1 MQQFSNYSLDDLIK
15 AIDFQSMDER
25 EMEWGLYISRL
36 YAANSNWLGAI
47 ATTTKLTKDSSF
59 WQRFP
64 EQMIVYFPRPYASQ
78 FIAMAK
84 EKDLSPEVLMGL
96 TRQESSFR
104 SDIRSGANA
113 WGLMQLTPPT
123 AKGLVGEAG
132 FASPSA
138 IKIPEDLLVPESNI
152 RLGSTYVK
160 QLNGR
165 YAEDRSKVFAAY
177 NAGIQT
183 VENWVSRR
191 LFEDQLVFIELIP
204 YQETR
209 DYVKGVWRNEM
220 VYRFLLEKVPGLP
233 N

>member
-1 MQQFSNYSLDDLIK
+1 
-15 AIDFQSMDER
+15 
-25 EMEWGLYISRL
+25 
-36 YAANSNWLGAI
+36 
-47 ATTTKLTKDSSF
+47 
-59 WQRFP
+59 
-64 EQMIVYFPRPYASQ
+64 
-78 FIAMAK
+78 
-84 EKDLSPEVLMGL
+84 
-96 TRQESSFR
+96 
-104 SDIRSGANA
+104 
-113 WGLMQLTPPT
+113 
-123 AKGLVGEAG
+123 
-132 FASPSA
+132 
-138 IKIPEDLLVPESNI
+138 
-152 RLGSTYVK
+152 VK